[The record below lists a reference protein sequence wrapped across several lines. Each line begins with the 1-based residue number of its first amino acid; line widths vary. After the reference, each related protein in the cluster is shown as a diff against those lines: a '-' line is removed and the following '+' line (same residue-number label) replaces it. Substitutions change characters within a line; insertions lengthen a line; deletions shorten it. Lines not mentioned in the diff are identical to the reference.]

1 MLVDLIK
8 DSPDAKLSSS
18 RVWFNVANLAAT
30 GIYLYA
36 SFNAANST
44 SIDLDGLAWY
54 TLVYMGVVTGN
65 KFANKFLATRY
76 GSSNDTSKYDS
87 KREELTSQ

>member
-1 MLVDLIK
+1 MSKLTDLVK

-30 GIYLYA
+30 AAYCYA
-36 SFNAANST
+36 SYNAANYNP
-44 SIDLDGLAWY
+44 INLEGLAWY

-65 KFANKFLATRY
+65 KFANKFVEKKY
-76 GSSNDTSKYDS
+76 GS
-87 KREELTSQ
+87 REYYGNTEQKIS